1 MYQTVNDLVYKIA
14 GMKYNPKRKNVLMF
28 SLTHKLQSWSLLAL
42 LIAGLFV
49 SSAGYTQA
57 ADILMAPATGN
68 YSVGQT
74 FTVAVRVSPAGSSIN
89 AVEAG
94 LKFNPAVLSVV
105 SVSKDGSVFSLWT
118 TEPTFSN
125 TAGTITFGGGSPAPF
140 TAQSNLL
147 NVTFRTLAAGSGS
160 LSVSN
165 ASVLAADGRGT
176 DVFKNGSTGAYA
188 VAAGVTPPPPTPPTT
203 PTTPK
208 PTTPEPEED
217 SEDAIIF
224 GDPPRAPEIG
234 SPSFL
239 DPELWYKNTEGAF
252 SWTLPFDVNVVAVEL
267 STSSENQ
274 PDKNKDAVYDP
285 PIDEFKVSRE
295 NLVDGIQYLS
305 VKYKNQV
312 GWGAVLNRK
321 IQIDT
326 TAPETFVI
334 DVRAANSTTGF
345 PQLNFEAQDAT
356 SGIDYYE
363 MTIADKEPFKVTPDE
378 AKIGYLLKEL
388 EDGTYTIKVIAYD
401 KAGNSR
407 ESTVAVLIT
416 AGWIKPAEVVE
427 EVTLWDFL
435 TGTNIFILF
444 LLSVIGMLL
453 AYLWYDRKQNKIREE
468 KLRRETREIQDQME
482 KIFSALRD
490 EIYDQINLI
499 TKRPRLSQK
508 EKEAVEGLNQAL
520 EVSET
525 LIEKEINDVKTIL
538 K

>member
-1 MYQTVNDLVYKIA
+1 MQI
-14 GMKYNPKRKNVLMF
+14 PRFSRNVLMF
-28 SLTHKLQSWSLLAL
+28 SLTHNLITKFLGSLLVVVGFL
-42 LIAGLFV
+42 L
-49 SSAGYTQA
+49 SAHVTLA
-57 ADILMAPATGN
+57 ADLLMSPATGN

-74 FTVAVRVSPAGSSIN
+74 FTVTVRVSPAGSSIN

-105 SVSKDGSVFSLWT
+105 SVSKEGSVFSLWT
-118 TEPTFSN
+118 TEPAFSN
-125 TAGTITFGGGSPAPF
+125 TAGTVTFGGGSPAPF

-147 NVTFRTLAAGSGS
+147 TITFRTVAAGAGA
-160 LSVSN
+160 LTVSN

-176 DVFKNGSTGAYA
+176 DVYKNGSSGAYT
-188 VAAGVTPPPPTPPTT
+188 VATGTVPPPTPT
-203 PTTPK
+203 PTPTPESK
-208 PTTPEPEED
+208 PTETKPKSDNSEE
-217 SEDAIIF
+217 AIVF
-224 GDPPRAPEIG
+224 GDPPRAPEVG
-234 SPSFL
+234 SQAFL
-239 DPELWYKNTEGAF
+239 DPEIWYKNTEGAF

-274 PDKNKDAVYDP
+274 PEKNKEAVYDP
-285 PIDEFKVSRE
+285 PIDEFKVTRE
-295 NLVDGIQYLS
+295 NLIDGVQYLS
-305 VKYKNQV
+305 IKYKNQV

-326 TAPETFVI
+326 TAPEPFTI

-345 PQLNFEAQDAT
+345 PQLNFAASDST

-388 EDGTYTIKVIAYD
+388 EDGTYTIKVIAFD

-427 EVTLWDFL
+427 EVTLWDFFTAGNL
-435 TGTNIFILF
+435 FILF
-444 LLSVIGMLL
+444 LLLIITMLL
-453 AYLWYDRKQNKIREE
+453 AYLWYDRKQGKIKEE

-508 EKEAVEGLNQAL
+508 EKDAVEGLNQAL